1 MKKFVKYIP
10 HIAFAALMIGFGAI
24 GKLTGAAPAVA
35 MFETINLF
43 GLGESTG
50 RILVGLG
57 QLFAGIGIFFPAT
70 RKSAA
75 VIGMAIMA
83 GAIYFHLTL
92 FGGSPVLAIITFI
105 LSIYLLLSAKVCSTC
120 CSKKSACN
128 AGTCE

>member
-35 MFETINLF
+35 MFEAIALF
-43 GLGESTG
+43 DQPENVG

-57 QLFAGIGIFFPAT
+57 QLAAGIGIFFAAT

-75 VIGMAIMA
+75 VLGMALMA

-92 FGGSPVLAIITFI
+92 IGGSPVLAIITFI
-105 LSIYLLLSAKVCSTC
+105 LSAYLLLKGGKCCGKSTC
-120 CSKKSACN
+120 GT
-128 AGTCE
+128 GTCSA